1 MKDVKQYTEYS
12 ICIDIV
18 NKINVKTG
26 EITHA
31 VQYYCYISAFYIPE
45 EFFFIKFFFLANCH
59 HFASVM
65 TCNLQIL
72 ASKSSK
78 INRQLAKKKN
88 LIKKNSSGI

>member
-31 VQYYCYISAFYIPE
+31 VQYYCYISAMQGTWKLLRFVTVITYQIISLYVIV
-45 EFFFIKFFFLANCH
+45 IKLPPL
-59 HFASVM
+59 
-65 TCNLQIL
+65 T
-72 ASKSSK
+72 
-78 INRQLAKKKN
+78 
-88 LIKKNSSGI
+88 

>member
-31 VQYYCYISAFYIPE
+31 VQGTWKLLRFVTVITYQIISLYVIV
-45 EFFFIKFFFLANCH
+45 IKLPPL
-59 HFASVM
+59 
-65 TCNLQIL
+65 T
-72 ASKSSK
+72 
-78 INRQLAKKKN
+78 
-88 LIKKNSSGI
+88 